1 MTELINTKLNESEIT
16 CILDAIKNYIQV
28 IADELSDDYKYKD
41 IRNSIEY
48 KAKSETLRFL
58 KEIQDK
64 LLHQQELL
72 ASKVLERCNNI
83 SPQTSLLCELPIGH
97 LLWKND
103 KGFYH
108 RNGNIVWRQK
118 NES

>member
-1 MTELINTKLNESEIT
+1 MTDEAIIKLNESEIT
-16 CILDAIKNYIQV
+16 CILDAIKNYVQV

-41 IRNSIEY
+41 TIEY
-48 KAKSETLRFL
+48 KAKSENLRFL

-64 LLHQQELL
+64 LLYQQEILS
-72 ASKVLERCNNI
+72 SKVSERCNNI
-83 SPQTSLLCELPIGH
+83 SPQTSLLCELPAGH